1 MADTTPPVVTLN
13 GANPQTTEAASPW
26 VDPGAT
32 AMDVVSGAIVPVTIS
47 PQTGVRVTV
56 LGNQYVSLIS
66 DIDDDIDDSLHQ
78 ITYSATDPA
87 GNTGSAVRTVT
98 VVDTR
103 PPVLNMAGSSPMQWE
118 AATPYV
124 VRGGGC

>member
-32 AMDVVSGAIVPVTIS
+32 ATDVVYGAIVPVTIS

-56 LGNQYVSLIS
+56 LGDQYVGSIETKEN
-66 DIDDDIDDSLHQ
+66 SLHQ

-124 VRGGGC
+124 VRSGGC